1 MFHFGLS
8 ILVAEQKCRLNIIPN
23 KPMVILLFITYL
35 LSNLFMI
42 NDNKI
47 KTWMTMLG
55 SLSTV
60 IHDARLRED
69 WPSDDESDVVS
80 IINEISDILDILK
93 AEDKLSRLESVD
105 DATLLGVLA
114 MFSFPR
120 AVRLIQL
127 IGERSSSKLTNVLS
141 KRLVTDD
148 QSEKYLTI
156 LYARIVYLSKTQLL
170 SKLFSS
176 QRFSEIAT
184 GIQAQA
190 LAEKNLNQRNTNDE
204 S

>member
-1 MFHFGLS
+1 
-8 ILVAEQKCRLNIIPN
+8 
-23 KPMVILLFITYL
+23 
-35 LSNLFMI
+35 MI
-42 NDNKI
+42 NNNNI
-47 KTWMTMLG
+47 RTWMTMLG

-69 WPSDDESDVVS
+69 WPSDDESEVES
-80 IINEISDILDILK
+80 LINDISDILDVLK
-93 AEDKLSRLESVD
+93 AEERLSQLENVD

-141 KRLVTDD
+141 KRLVTDE
-148 QSEKYLTI
+148 QTEKYLTI

-170 SKLFSS
+170 SKLFNS
-176 QRFSEIAT
+176 QRFTEIAT
-184 GIQAQA
+184 AMQAQA
-190 LAEKNLNQRNTNDE
+190 LAEKNLNQGSKSDE